1 MQKKLLVTLACGI
14 GICTAVHA
22 QTGLTLQQA
31 VQAARSNNPFLKPAA
46 LDISMAQSDVI
57 TAGLRPNP
65 SLNNQ
70 TLQLLNAKNFAPN
83 TKYYEPQNRQVW
95 WQVTKPFQL
104 SGQRKYSQEVANKNV
119 TVAEKRYADAERDVL
134 LDAGNKW
141 LDVWYHS
148 MNLTLLQEA
157 KSNIDSLVKT
167 QELRLK
173 NQVISSNELIR
184 TQLLSE
190 QYQLQ
195 LKTAQQNYRNEL
207 QNLQLVTGTT
217 AASGIDTA
225 DAVTYIAVN
234 QQVDSLIR
242 LSFNQRPDVQGAQ
255 AGIEAAQSNIKLQH
269 ALSKPVPELG
279 LIYNPQNTVKYFG
292 FFGTIDLPF
301 YSRNQGEV
309 KKSKIALQQ
318 TQQTLTAL
326 QQQVSTEVQ
335 TTYQSWQLSRE
346 NVTHYAAILGKAT
359 QVLSSVKYAYTRGG
373 TTIIDFLDAQRTWF
387 DTQKMYYDAVY
398 EYRKNYLQ
406 LLHVTGLITQL

>member
-1 MQKKLLVTLACGI
+1 MVTLVCSISILPAL
-14 GICTAVHA
+14 HA
-22 QTGLTLQQA
+22 QKGLTLQQA
-31 VQAARSNNPFLKPAA
+31 VQAARSNNPFLKPAS
-46 LDISMAQSDVI
+46 LQVSLAQSDVI

-70 TLQLLNAKNFAPN
+70 TLQLMNAKNFAPN

-104 SGQRKYSQEVANKNV
+104 SGQRKYSQEVATKNV
-119 TVAEKRYADAERDVL
+119 TVAEKQYADAERDVL

-157 KSNIDSLVKT
+157 KANIDSLVKT

-173 NQVISSNELIR
+173 NQVISSNELVR

-195 LKTAQQNYRNEL
+195 LKTSQQNYRNEL

-217 AASGIDTA
+217 VTGSIDTT
-225 DAVTYIAVN
+225 DPVVYIAVN

-242 LSFNQRPDVQGAQ
+242 LSFHQRPDMQGAQ
-255 AGIEAAQSNIKLQH
+255 AGIEAAQSNIRLQH

-301 YSRNQGEV
+301 YSRNQGGI
-309 KKSKIALQQ
+309 KKSQIALQQ
-318 TQQTLTAL
+318 SQQQLTAL

-335 TTYQSWQLSRE
+335 TTYQSWQLSKE
-346 NVTHYAAILGKAT
+346 NVTHYANILGKAT
-359 QVLSSVKYAYTRGG
+359 QVLNSVKYAYTRGG